1 MEMLK
6 ILMLEDDENDM
17 ELIKLEITSS
27 LKFDFRFKWVVSRS
41 DFEQALIDFYPD
53 IVLSDFKLPQLNGLE
68 AARMAREMHPDTPII
83 IVTGTISE
91 EAAAD
96 SIKAGAWDYV
106 VKERLHRLPI
116 AIEGVLKLKNERLK
130 LKASEEKF
138 RLITTYAQDGIIMI
152 DNEGKINY
160 WNPGAEKIFGY
171 SIEEARNKNI
181 HSLLAPSKYHSQH
194 LPAFQHF
201 RETGEGPM
209 LGKVVE
215 LEALKKDGTI
225 IDIELS
231 LAGMQLSE
239 GYGAVG
245 IVRDISE
252 RKKAENEI
260 KRQYYFIDA
269 MLHSIP
275 VPLFYKDT
283 EGKYLGCNEA
293 FSEMFGKSA
302 EEIRGKTVNELWPE
316 QYSQTYNE
324 KDMELLRDKSRQR
337 YESVILDKDQKEY
350 QVIYDK
356 AVFYN
361 EKDEVAGII
370 GTFTNITELK
380 KKEAELILAKEK
392 AEESD
397 RLKSAFL
404 AAMSHELRTPLNAVI
419 GFSSLIDDSLPLDE
433 ILEMAKLINKSGNHL
448 LSIIESIFNI
458 SMLQT
463 KELKIRPESFS
474 VYDVFLELKSFVEA
488 EINNEKKEHI
498 SVLFEPEPNTTSTA
512 ILTDKTKLIQM
523 LTNLLNNAVKF
534 TEKGKIEFGYF
545 FSEKDITFFV
555 QDTGIGIPSD
565 KTDLIFE
572 RFRQV
577 DDTHT
582 RKHGGIGLGLAICK
596 EISDLLGGSL
606 WVDSEEGKGSSFY
619 FQLPGVVDI
628 NATPLNE
635 NTIETGLPN
644 LKNTTI
650 LIAEDIESN
659 YYLIEA
665 MLKKTKAQLLWAKD
679 GDEAVRIVVSEPK
692 IDIVLM
698 DIRMPGMNGYEA
710 TSAIKKIQPALK
722 IIAQTAYAMP
732 DEIEKCKQAG
742 CDGYISKPIVKTEFY
757 DLLNKML

>member
-1 MEMLK
+1 METLK
-6 ILMLEDDENDM
+6 VLILEDNEYDM
-17 ELIKLEITSS
+17 ELVKRS
-27 LKFDFRFKWVVSRS
+27 VVSS
-41 DFEQALIDFYPD
+41 SNYHFQFTWVISKNDFIKALTDTKFD
-53 IVLSDFKLPQLNGLE
+53 IVLSDYNLPQFNGIDALKISKE
-68 AARMAREMHPDTPII
+68 INPNIPFI
-83 IVTGTISE
+83 IVTGTLTE

-106 VKERLHRLPI
+106 VKERLNRLPL
-116 AIEGVLKLKNERLK
+116 AVESVLKLKNEKLK
-130 LKASEEKF
+130 LKESEEKF
-138 RLITTYAQDGIIMI
+138 RLITTSAQDGIIMI

-171 SIEEARNKNI
+171 SIEEVRNKNM

-239 GYGAVG
+239 GHGAVG

-252 RKKAENEI
+252 RKIAENEI

-269 MLHSIP
+269 MLNSIP
-275 VPLFYKDT
+275 IPLFYKDT

-302 EEIRGKTVNELWPE
+302 AEIRGKTVNELWPE
-316 QYSQTYNE
+316 QYSQTYNK
-324 KDMELLRDKSRQR
+324 KDMELLQNKSRQR
-337 YESVILDKDQKEY
+337 YESVIIDKDKKEH

-370 GTFTNITELK
+370 GTFTDITEIK

-404 AAMSHELRTPLNAVI
+404 ATMSHELRTPLNAVI

-448 LSIIESIFNI
+448 LNIIESIFNI

-474 VYDVFLELKSFVEA
+474 VYDVFLEIKSVIEA
-488 EINNEKKEHI
+488 EINNENKEHI
-498 SVLFEPEPNTTSTA
+498 SVLFEPEPNTTSTT
-512 ILTDKTKLIQM
+512 IVTDKTKLIQM
-523 LTNLLNNAVKF
+523 LTNLSSNAVKF

-545 FSEKDITFFV
+545 FTEKDITFFV

-582 RKHGGIGLGLAICK
+582 RQHGGIGLGLAICK
-596 EISDLLGGSL
+596 EIANLLGGSL

-619 FQLPGVVDI
+619 FRLPDAVLKD
-628 NATPLNE
+628 AALPE
-635 NTIETGLPN
+635 NVAEPSIPD
-644 LKNTTI
+644 LKNTTL

-659 YYLIEA
+659 YSLIEA
-665 MLKKTKAQLLWAKD
+665 MLRKTGAHLLWAKS
-679 GDEAVRIVVSEPK
+679 GEEAIRLASENPEVSL
-692 IDIVLM
+692 ILM
-698 DIRMPGMNGYEA
+698 DIRMPGINGYEA
-710 TSAIKKIQPALK
+710 TRSIKKIRPKLK
-722 IIAQTAYAMP
+722 IIAQTAYTMP
-732 DEIEKCKQAG
+732 EEIEKCIEAG
-742 CDGYISKPIVKTEFY
+742 CDGYISKPISKIKLY
-757 DLLNKML
+757 DVIRQMMQ